1 MNATNPDMGHG
12 KRLFEGGRLHRRD
25 FLERV
30 LILVAVVAAVGL
42 LLTLLWQSTEVILLI
57 FAGLLV
63 AIVLDGLA
71 SWVSDQTS
79 LPKVWCLTFVLAA
92 ITGISIS
99 TLWLFLP
106 SLEEQFVQIS
116 LSIPEITT
124 RIQHTFQ
131 QSAEGRWLIEHLFPE
146 PTRYSDRSSNVLGR
160 ITGFFS
166 SFLGALVNV
175 AIVLVSGIYFAFS
188 PSLYYEGA
196 IKLFPKSSHDRLR
209 EVLGTAAY
217 NLRRWLIGRF
227 TVMTVNG
234 ALTTLGLWM
243 LGVPMAVPLGLMAAI
258 FNFIPNIGPFL
269 GAIPAVLIA
278 VTVSPQLALYTAIMY
293 LAIQTLEGFVLTPL
307 VQQRATSLPPVA
319 VISAQLLLGV
329 LFGFLGLLLAVPIVA
344 VAFVLVKMLYIQ
356 DILGNEVE
364 VKVANDVEC

>member
-1 MNATNPDMGHG
+1 MNATNPDTGQSR
-12 KRLFEGGRLHRRD
+12 RLLEGGRSPRRE
-25 FLERV
+25 FFERV
-30 LILVAVVAAVGL
+30 LVLVAVVAAVGL
-42 LLTLLWQSTEVILLI
+42 LLALLWQSTEVILLI

-71 SWVSDQTS
+71 GLVSKYTS
-79 LPKVWCLTFVLAA
+79 LSKLWALTLVLIA
-92 ITGISIS
+92 ILGFITA
-99 TLWLFLP
+99 LVWLFLP

-116 LSIPEITT
+116 NTIPEIAAQI
-124 RIQHTFQ
+124 RRSFQ
-131 QSAEGRWLIEHLFPE
+131 QSAAGRWIVEQLFAE
-146 PTRYSDRSSNVLGR
+146 PTRYSNRSSNVLGQ

-166 SFLGALVNV
+166 SFLGASVNV
-175 AIVLVSGIYFAFS
+175 AIVLVSGVYFAYS

-196 IKLFPKSSHDRLR
+196 VKLFPKRCHARLR
-209 EVLGTAAY
+209 EVLDTVGY

-227 TVMTVNG
+227 AVMTING
-234 ALTTLGLWM
+234 GLTTLGLWM
-243 LGVPMAVPLGLMAAI
+243 LGVPMAVPLGLIAGI

-278 VTVSPQLALYTAIMY
+278 LTQSPMQALYTAIMY
-293 LAIQTLEGFVLTPL
+293 LAIQTLEGFLLTPL
-307 VQQRATSLPPVA
+307 VQQRAVSLPPVA

-344 VAFVLVKMLYIQ
+344 VVFVLVKMLYVE

-364 VKVANDVEC
+364 VKGENDVE